1 MSSLNDIKTTLLTV
15 TSKTYHYTPPENVAG
30 SYIIWAE
37 DSQGESV
44 WADGRMDEQ
53 AIQGTI
59 DYFTKTE
66 HDANVKKIQDALND
80 AEISFRL
87 NSVQHERD
95 TGYIHFEWVFEVGQW
110 QG

>member
-1 MSSLNDIKTTLLTV
+1 MTNLDTVKTALLTV
-15 TSKTYHYTPPENVAG
+15 AQKCYHYSAPQSITGP
-30 SYIIWAE
+30 YIVWAE
-37 DSQGESV
+37 DNQADSA

-66 HDANVKKIQDALND
+66 YDANVKKIQDALND

-87 NSVQHERD
+87 NSVQHERE
-95 TGYIHFEWVFEVGQW
+95 TGYIHHEWVFTVEGW
-110 QG
+110 